1 MHQFESKEQPTRE
14 EDKAGNKSFFNT
26 DTRSPL
32 MYTQVTC
39 DLHKPLLIKT
49 KEAEKLREQK
59 HYASLSQIENVQHHG
74 KITPQNITAYYY
86 HAKKS
91 GAGLQITEELFCQ
104 DDSKDLQFQHTW
116 IFDADDTLWED
127 NYYYEELKKMLVN
140 YLLKNGCTLSE
151 KDINEEIHEAD
162 VQASQKLGFGP
173 VSFAESLKIAFDS
186 INAKSTVKVPKP
198 DEFFAAV
205 VPILTHLPLDI
216 PEETIQMLKHLREAG
231 HGLVLYTRG
240 NANVQLPKIAR
251 SELGQYFH
259 AVGITKNKTAVELR
273 RLLETQIT
281 FKAGE
286 VSYVGNSLKSDI
298 KPAVEVNLRAF
309 YFDNPNTWMFE
320 HNVHLDKDKYRYT
333 TIKQLSELKAHLGLK
348 QQHGK

>member
-1 MHQFESKEQPTRE
+1 MHQFEGEERPSQQDNSTNSKP
-14 EDKAGNKSFFNT
+14 FFNT
-26 DTRSPL
+26 GTGSPL

-39 DLHKPLLIKT
+39 DLHKPLLTKT
-49 KEAEKLREQK
+49 AVAEKLREEK
-59 HYASLSQIENVQHHG
+59 HYAVLSQSATKEFKGN
-74 KITPQNITAYYY
+74 ITPQNITAYYY
-86 HAKKS
+86 QAKKN
-91 GAGLQITEELFCQ
+91 GTGLQITEELYCQ

-140 YLLKNGCTLSE
+140 YLLSNGCTLSE
-151 KDINEEIHEAD
+151 NDINEEIHEAD
-162 VQASQKLGFGP
+162 VKTSQSLGFGP
-173 VSFAESLKIAFDS
+173 IGFAESLKIAFDS
-186 INAKSTVKVPKP
+186 INQKSKVKIAKP
-198 DEFFAAV
+198 DEFFAAI

-216 PEETIQMLKHLREAG
+216 PVETINMLKHLRESG

-240 NANVQLPKIAR
+240 NASVQLPKIAR

-286 VSYVGNSLKSDI
+286 FSYVGNSLKSDI
-298 KPAVEVNLRAF
+298 KPAVEVSIRAF

-320 HNVHLDKDKYRYT
+320 HNVHLDKEKYKYT
-333 TIKQLSELKAHLGLK
+333 TIKQLSELRAHLDSK
-348 QQHGK
+348 PKHSK

>member
-1 MHQFESKEQPTRE
+1 MRNAE
-14 EDKAGNKSFFNT
+14 ETGRPNQQNNDTSNKSFFNT

-32 MYTQVTC
+32 MYTPVTC
-39 DLHKPLLIKT
+39 DLHKPLLAKT

-59 HYASLSQIENVQHHG
+59 HYATLTYTENPVHHG
-74 KITPQNITAYYY
+74 KITPKNITAYYY

-91 GAGLQITEELFCQ
+91 GAGLQITEELYCQ
-104 DDSKDLQFQHTW
+104 DDNKDLQFQHTW

-140 YLLKNGCTLSE
+140 YLRTNGCTISE
-151 KDINEEIHEAD
+151 KVINDEIHDAD
-162 VQASQKLGFGP
+162 VKTSQSIGFGP
-173 VSFAESLKIAFDS
+173 VGFAESLKIAFDS
-186 INAKSTVKVPKP
+186 INEKSTVKIPKP
-198 DEFFAAV
+198 EEFFAAI

-240 NANVQLPKIAR
+240 NASVQLPKIAR

-259 AVGITKNKTAVELR
+259 AVGITKSKTAVELR

-281 FKAGE
+281 FKAGQY
-286 VSYVGNSLKSDI
+286 SYVGNSLKSDI
-298 KPAVEVNLRAF
+298 KPAVEVNIRAF

-320 HNVHLDKDKYRYT
+320 HNVHLDKEKYTYT
-333 TIKQLSELKAHLGLK
+333 TIKQLSELKAHLDSK
-348 QQHGK
+348 PKPGK